1 MASKTK
7 PQTSSLKNKEGIL
20 KRCIEEN
27 RWDSVKGV
35 GFETW
40 MHIAE
45 HVKNLEIAQ
54 IDTVVTSDIHRLI
67 RANGTL
73 AWQNGFVESRVSR

>member
-1 MASKTK
+1 MIF
-7 PQTSSLKNKEGIL
+7 KNKEAITHQ
-20 KRCIEEN
+20 CIEEN
-27 RWDSVKGV
+27 RWGSVKGV

-40 MHIAE
+40 MRIAE
-45 HVKNLEIAQ
+45 HVKNQEIAQ

-73 AWQNGFVESRVSR
+73 HGKTGLLKVEFPLRGPRQV